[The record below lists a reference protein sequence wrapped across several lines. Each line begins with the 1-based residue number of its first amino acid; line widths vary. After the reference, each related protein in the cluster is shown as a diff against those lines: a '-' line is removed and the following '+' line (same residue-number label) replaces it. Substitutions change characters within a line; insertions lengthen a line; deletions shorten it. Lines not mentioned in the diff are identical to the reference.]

1 MKKGARLKPT
11 RLAEKLRQ
19 IRLSLGLSQSE
30 MLERVGFGEELF
42 RSNVS
47 QYELGAREPPLL
59 VLLEYARAVSV
70 TVDALIDDNLDL
82 PTKLPSRTKHE
93 GIKRTTTTTRQR

>member
-1 MKKGARLKPT
+1 MRHFSMKKGARLKPT

-59 VLLEYARAVSV
+59 VLLDMRGR
-70 TVDALIDDNLDL
+70 LLL
-82 PTKLPSRTKHE
+82 MR
-93 GIKRTTTTTRQR
+93 